1 MLKPI
6 QSILF
11 ATDLSANCQQ
21 ALDFAIAMGT
31 RFQATIY
38 MLHVIE
44 KLPQGVEGR
53 LKGLLGRHQWDDI
66 VNTQQANVHK
76 SLTGKTSINQ
86 QVRNDIQNFCK
97 LVGIEDTGGNLQ
109 SREIIIGDGDV
120 AESIVAHAEENHCD
134 LIVLG
139 AQKTIF
145 SKTAV
150 GGTIKTVLKESKIPV
165 TIVPVNPP
173 EAR

>member
-38 MLHVIE
+38 LLHVIE

-86 QVRNDIQNFCK
+86 QVRSDIQNFCK
-97 LVGIEDTGGNLQ
+97 LVGIEDSGCSLQ
-109 SREIIIGDGDV
+109 SREIIICDGDV
-120 AESIVAHAEENHCD
+120 AESIVAHAEEHHCD

-139 AQKTIF
+139 AQKTVF

-150 GGTIKTVLKESKIPV
+150 SGTIKTVLKETKIPV
-165 TIVPVNPP
+165 TIVPANPSQ
-173 EAR
+173 A